1 MGIDPSEFGCFIAVC
16 YHNDITGNIS
26 SFKRPFTLEAETTGV
41 DITFYLSHAEL
52 KDLRDRITDM
62 LKQRADEV
70 KKGICQDAFGAD
82 HDDSDIDDGS
92 HDDFGDR

>member
-1 MGIDPSEFGCFIAVC
+1 MGIEPLAYGCFIAVC
-16 YHNDITGNIS
+16 YYDGLDHNKDDLE
-26 SFKRPFTLEAETTGV
+26 KPFTLEAETAGV
-41 DITFYLSHAEL
+41 DVTFYMSHDEL

-82 HDDSDIDDGS
+82 HDDSDID
-92 HDDFGDR
+92 